1 MINLSGKVA
10 IVTGG
15 SVGGELARGFLEAG
29 ANVAFIYRN
38 PGRGSKLREEFEKYS
53 GTFQPVQ
60 ADLADAGQTRNA
72 VASAKGRF
80 GGVDFLLNS
89 LGGWLGGKKL
99 HEHTAEELQKMIAM
113 DLVPTFNIMSAVL
126 PVMSEQKFGRVV
138 NFISMQVFGTGAGNS
153 VYAASKAAVLS
164 LSKAASEEYR
174 NSGVAVYTVAPS
186 TIDTPNNRKSMPNAD
201 ARKWVSIS
209 EIVAAL
215 LFVCGTGDSLS
226 GTVLKFPGKI

>member
-1 MINLSGKVA
+1 MVNLSGKVA

-15 SVGGELARGFLEAG
+15 SVGRELTRGFLEAG

-38 PGRGSKLREEFEKYS
+38 PGRSGELRKEFAEFA
-53 GTFQPVQ
+53 GTFQSVQ
-60 ADLADAGQTRNA
+60 ADLAEPGQARMA
-72 VASAKGRF
+72 VASVKERF

-99 HEHTAEELQKMIAM
+99 HEHTAEELQNMISM

-126 PVMSEQKFGRVV
+126 PLMSEQNFGRVV

-164 LSKAASEEYR
+164 LSKAASEEYK
-174 NSGVAVYTVAPS
+174 SYGISVYTVAPS

-201 ARKWVSIS
+201 IKKWVNVS

-215 LFVCGTGDSLS
+215 LFVCGTGDSLN
-226 GTVLKFPGKI
+226 GTILKFPGKL